1 MKTFITPAYYA
12 QCLLRTIRHQMIPL
26 CWLLFYFQTVQAQV
40 NGALDVDFSTNGKNS
55 ITFPGASNG
64 IEFALGSALQSDG
77 KIVVVG
83 SSNGGLA
90 TIRLLPNGTLDNTF
104 STDGKVVFSYS
115 GLTAQANAVA
125 IQSDGKIVVV
135 GQVHDTSD
143 PNKLYDFVILRYLPN
158 GNIDNTFNGTG
169 SIRTHASLND
179 FYYDVAVQTDGKIV
193 VAGSQNSQFVV
204 RRYLS
209 TGTLDADFGSAGTVF
224 GVFQG
229 VARGVALQPD
239 GKIVVGGYT
248 WEFMAPDRDFGVMRL
263 NANGTLDNTFDTD
276 GKAITDIG
284 NSTDDYAYDLAVQ
297 EDGKIVLAGKIWNG
311 TSDDVAL
318 VRYNENGSLDLNF
331 NDTGKQTTSINP
343 GDDRGNAITLQP
355 NGDIVVGGTT
365 RTPAYSYEVILLD
378 GTRAIIDVPANDD
391 FVVLVYQSDGDL
403 NTLFSGD
410 GIRTIPFTEGK
421 HDKGNTMLLQNDGKI
436 IVAGSVH
443 NGTNEDFGICRLH
456 GFYRFYTLENRLY
469 LSFGDEAEQARCMV
483 VQPDEKILVA
493 GYTTSSAAK
502 QFAIA
507 RYLRSG
513 ALDETFSGDG
523 KLIISSTIL
532 PNEAYA
538 NAIALQPD
546 GKIVVAGQAY
556 NGTDSDFAV
565 IRLLPDGTTDN
576 TFGTNG
582 KVLVNI
588 FGLDYCKAMA
598 LQPDGKIVLAGYSI
612 STGGIGIYKSTVA
625 RLLPNGTLDVS
636 FDTDGKVELGGTIG
650 TDEINSV
657 HIFNNK
663 IIISGYELN
672 QDFVAYRL
680 NADGSLD
687 NTFDGDGKAVTDFG
701 MEQALGWCS
710 AIQPDGKLII
720 GGRLALVSGVMVL
733 VRYNVDG
740 SLDNTFSGDGIYTS
754 TSYPADNRAYAIK
767 VLASGKILVG
777 GDVFGLNTWSKTL
790 LRVNA
795 NGTTDLNFG
804 FNGAYT
810 FPNLGYE
817 DDRFGAMALGNYD
830 RVYVAGSYD
839 NGTNFDM
846 TLSIFLQCKL
856 NPQIV
861 SLTHPNDD
869 ISLNRINNPETG
881 KAIQATNWVLGTA
894 NVACKAKD
902 FIELK
907 PGFKVEPGAVFKA
920 EMGLVCSYTLN
931 PNDP

>member
-1 MKTFITPAYYA
+1 MKTFIIPAYYPHGF
-12 QCLLRTIRHQMIPL
+12 LHTMKHQLIPL
-26 CWLLFYFQTVQAQV
+26 CLLFLYFQTAKAQV
-40 NGALDVDFSTNGKNS
+40 NSALDIDFSTNGKNT
-55 ITFPGASNG
+55 ITFPGAGNG
-64 IEFALGSALQSDG
+64 VEFALGSALQPDG

-90 TIRLLPNGTLDNTF
+90 TIRLLPNGSLDNTF
-104 STDGKVVFSYS
+104 STDGKVVFSYN

-125 IQSDGKIVVV
+125 IQPDGKIVVA

-158 GNIDNTFNGTG
+158 GTIDNTFNGTG

-179 FYYDVAVQTDGKIV
+179 FYYDVAIQSDGKIV

-209 TGTLDADFGSAGTVF
+209 TGTLDAAFGSAGTVF

-229 VARGVALQPD
+229 VAKGVALQPD

-263 NANGTLDNTFDTD
+263 NDDGTLDNTFDTD
-276 GKAITDIG
+276 GKAVTDIG
-284 NSTDDYAYDLAVQ
+284 SANDDYAHDVAVQ
-297 EDGKIVLAGKIWNG
+297 KDGKIVLVGKTWGG
-311 TSDDVAL
+311 TTDNVAL
-318 VRYNENGSLDLNF
+318 VRYNADGSLDVSFDGN
-331 NDTGKQTTSINP
+331 GKKTTSVNT
-343 GDDRGNAITLQP
+343 GNDEGNAVAIQP

-365 RTPAYSYEVILLD
+365 RTPAYSYEIILLD
-378 GTRAIIDVPANDD
+378 GTREIINVPANDD

-493 GYTTSSAAK
+493 GYTTSSSAK

-507 RYLRSG
+507 RYQRSG
-513 ALDETFSGDG
+513 ALDETFSVDG
-523 KLIISSTIL
+523 KLIISNAIL

-565 IRLLPDGTTDN
+565 IRLLSDGTMDN

-582 KVLVNI
+582 KVMVNI

-625 RLLPNGTLDVS
+625 RLLPNGTLDAS

-650 TDEINSV
+650 ADEINSV
-657 HIFNNK
+657 NIYNNK
-663 IIISGYELN
+663 IIICGYELN
-672 QDFVAYRL
+672 QDLVAYRL

-687 NTFDGDGKAVTDFG
+687 NTFDGDGKVVTDFG
-701 MEQALGWCS
+701 MDQALGWCS
-710 AIQPDGKLII
+710 AIQPDGKLIM
-720 GGRLALVSGVMVL
+720 GGRLALATGVMVL
-733 VRYNVDG
+733 VRYNADG
-740 SLDNTFSGDGIYTS
+740 SLDNTFSDDGIYTS
-754 TSYPADNRAYAIK
+754 TSYLEDNRAYAIK
-767 VLASGKILVG
+767 VLPSGKILVG
-777 GDVFGLNTWSKTL
+777 GNVVTPNIWSKTL

-804 FNGAYT
+804 LNGAYT
-810 FPNLGYE
+810 FPNLGYK
-817 DDRFGAMALGNYD
+817 DDGFGAMALGEYD

-881 KAIQATNWVLGTA
+881 NAIQATNWVLGTA
-894 NVACKAKD
+894 NATFKAKD

-907 PGFKVEPGAVFKA
+907 PGFKVEHGAVFKA
-920 EMGLVCSYTLN
+920 EIGFACSYTVN
-931 PNDP
+931 PGDT